1 MRNLKTLSI
10 LLVLIITLSFMV
22 TGCKNTDE
30 ENEGIAAIPDTEYL
44 PSDFGDSADDYIHYA
59 VYNAGTLQIDSTGA
73 FSISLSDYIY
83 TQSNETDQ
91 QEILIESLEI
101 TGTYDQA
108 LGQGVFTG
116 LAKIHKTRTAN
127 YGQTSPLQ
135 YVYDYNMTITGTV
148 DSALEGKYLNF
159 RFTDSF
165 TFVDQSDPDTENS
178 GTYTH
183 TITYVVSQ

>member
-1 MRNLKTLSI
+1 
-10 LLVLIITLSFMV
+10 MV
-22 TGCKNTDE
+22 TGCKNTEE

-73 FSISLSDYIY
+73 FSISLSDYVY

-91 QEILIESLEI
+91 QEITVESLEI
-101 TGTYDQA
+101 TGTYDKA

-116 LAKIHKTRTAN
+116 LAKIHKTRTA
-127 YGQTSPLQ
+127 GI
-135 YVYDYNMTITGTV
+135 YVYDYNMTITGTI

-165 TFVDQSDPDTENS
+165 TFVDQSDPDIENS